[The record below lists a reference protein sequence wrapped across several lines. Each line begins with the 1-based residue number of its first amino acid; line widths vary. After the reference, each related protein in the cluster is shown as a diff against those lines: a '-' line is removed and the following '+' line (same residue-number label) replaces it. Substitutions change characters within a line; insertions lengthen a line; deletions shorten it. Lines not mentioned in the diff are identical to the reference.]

1 MKDKFY
7 LVLFVF
13 FSNFLISDEIKIG
26 IGSCLDQ
33 DFPQP
38 IWQPIEEENLDYF
51 IFLGD
56 NVYGDSIFEN
66 LYKMKRAY
74 SKQEK
79 LLPDFLDQ
87 TDIFAI
93 WDDHDYGKNDGGS
106 DYKYKKLAENLFLDF
121 WNVPINDV
129 RRSREGIYF
138 SENKVFF
145 NRKYKLI
152 FLDTRYFR
160 SPLKRTDERGAPG
173 KERYLPDNSTNKTL
187 IGNEQWEWLSNKLDE
202 NADIRIIVS
211 SIQIIAEGHG
221 FEKWGNLPKEKERLY
236 NLIDS
241 KNIKDIIFLSGDRHA
256 GAIYKDKTTKGTKLY
271 EITSSSLNLP
281 GAAWVTKYKGKDRP
295 PEPGPNR
302 VNSMYLW
309 ENYGFIE
316 FTENNIHLSL
326 KDINGKQVNFI
337 EIN

>member
-145 NRKYKLI
+145 NKKYKLI

-160 SPLKRTDERGAPG
+160 SQLKGKKGSYQKNNDESATILG
-173 KERYLPDNSTNKTL
+173 KEQWTWLEKELDSNFDYLF
-187 IGNEQWEWLSNKLDE
+187 IF
-202 NADIRIIVS
+202 S
-211 SIQIIAEGHG
+211 SIQIIPEDHG
-221 FEKWGNLPKEKERLY
+221 FEKWSNFPNDRTKLLKILEKY
-236 NLIDS
+236 
-241 KNIKDIIFLSGDRHA
+241 KDRTILFSGDRHRS
-256 GAIYKDKTTKGTKLY
+256 GIYKRNGIV
-271 EITSSSLNLP
+271 EITSSSMNKP
-281 GAAWVTKYKGKDRP
+281 GSSFFETDKYLIGETYP
-295 PEPGPNR
+295 Q
-302 VNSMYLW
+302 
-309 ENYGFIE
+309 ENY
-316 FTENNIHLSL
+316 SVL
-326 KDINGKQVNFI
+326 KILNDDINIDIKDKHG
-337 EIN
+337 EILNSISFKN

>member
-1 MKDKFY
+1 MKGKFY

-160 SPLKRTDERGAPG
+160 SQLKGKKGSYQKNNDESSTILG
-173 KERYLPDNSTNKTL
+173 KEQWTWLEKELNSNFDYLF
-187 IGNEQWEWLSNKLDE
+187 IF
-202 NADIRIIVS
+202 S
-211 SIQIIAEGHG
+211 SIQIIPEDHG
-221 FEKWGNLPKEKERLY
+221 FEKWSNFPNDRTKLLKILEKY
-236 NLIDS
+236 
-241 KNIKDIIFLSGDRHA
+241 KDRTILFSGDRHRS
-256 GAIYKDKTTKGTKLY
+256 GIYKRNGII
-271 EITSSSLNLP
+271 EITSSSMNKP
-281 GAAWVTKYKGKDRP
+281 GSSFFETDKYLIGETYP
-295 PEPGPNR
+295 Q
-302 VNSMYLW
+302 
-309 ENYGFIE
+309 ENYSVLKIL
-316 FTENNIHLSL
+316 NNDINIDIKDKNGEILNSISL
-326 KDINGKQVNFI
+326 KN
-337 EIN
+337 

>member
-145 NRKYKLI
+145 NKKYKLI

-160 SPLKRTDERGAPG
+160 SQLKGKKGSYQKNNDESSTILG
-173 KERYLPDNSTNKTL
+173 KEQWTWLEKELNSNFDYLF
-187 IGNEQWEWLSNKLDE
+187 IF
-202 NADIRIIVS
+202 S
-211 SIQIIAEGHG
+211 SIQIIPEDHG
-221 FEKWGNLPKEKERLY
+221 FEKWSNFPNDRTKLLKILEKY
-236 NLIDS
+236 
-241 KNIKDIIFLSGDRHA
+241 KDRTILFSGDRHRS
-256 GAIYKDKTTKGTKLY
+256 GIYKRNGIV
-271 EITSSSLNLP
+271 EITSSSMNKP
-281 GAAWVTKYKGKDRP
+281 GSSFFETDKYLIGETYP
-295 PEPGPNR
+295 Q
-302 VNSMYLW
+302 
-309 ENYGFIE
+309 ENY
-316 FTENNIHLSL
+316 SVL
-326 KDINGKQVNFI
+326 KILNDDISIDIKDKYG
-337 EIN
+337 EILNSISFKN

>member
-106 DYKYKKLAENLFLDF
+106 DYKFKKLAENLFLDF

-160 SPLKRTDERGAPG
+160 SQLKGKKGSYQKNNDESSTILG
-173 KERYLPDNSTNKTL
+173 KEQWTWLEKELNSNFDYLF
-187 IGNEQWEWLSNKLDE
+187 IF
-202 NADIRIIVS
+202 S
-211 SIQIIAEGHG
+211 SIQIIPEDHG
-221 FEKWGNLPKEKERLY
+221 FEKWSNFPNDRTKLLKILEKY
-236 NLIDS
+236 
-241 KNIKDIIFLSGDRHA
+241 KDRTILFSGDRHRS
-256 GAIYKDKTTKGTKLY
+256 GIYKRNGIV
-271 EITSSSLNLP
+271 EITSSSMNKP
-281 GAAWVTKYKGKDRP
+281 GSSFFETDKYLIGETYP
-295 PEPGPNR
+295 Q
-302 VNSMYLW
+302 
-309 ENYGFIE
+309 ENYSVLKIL
-316 FTENNIHLSL
+316 NDDINIDIKDKHGEILNSISL
-326 KDINGKQVNFI
+326 KN
-337 EIN
+337 

>member
-145 NRKYKLI
+145 NKKYKLI

-160 SPLKRTDERGAPG
+160 SQLKGKKGSYQKNNDESSTILG
-173 KERYLPDNSTNKTL
+173 KEQWTWLEKELNSNFDYLF
-187 IGNEQWEWLSNKLDE
+187 IF
-202 NADIRIIVS
+202 S
-211 SIQIIAEGHG
+211 SIQIIPEDHG
-221 FEKWGNLPKEKERLY
+221 FEKWSNFPNDRTKLLKILEKY
-236 NLIDS
+236 
-241 KNIKDIIFLSGDRHA
+241 KDRTILFSGDRHRS
-256 GAIYKDKTTKGTKLY
+256 GIYKRNGII
-271 EITSSSLNLP
+271 EITSSSMNKP
-281 GAAWVTKYKGKDRP
+281 GSSFFETDKYLIGETYP
-295 PEPGPNR
+295 Q
-302 VNSMYLW
+302 
-309 ENYGFIE
+309 ENYSVLKIL
-316 FTENNIHLSL
+316 NNYINIDIKDKHGEILNSISL
-326 KDINGKQVNFI
+326 KN
-337 EIN
+337 

>member
-121 WNVPINDV
+121 WNIPINDI

-145 NRKYKLI
+145 NKKYKLI

-160 SPLKRTDERGAPG
+160 SQLKGKKGSYQKNNDESSTILG
-173 KERYLPDNSTNKTL
+173 KEQWTWLEKELNSNFDYLF
-187 IGNEQWEWLSNKLDE
+187 IF
-202 NADIRIIVS
+202 S
-211 SIQIIAEGHG
+211 SIQIIPEDHG
-221 FEKWGNLPKEKERLY
+221 FEKWSNFPNDRTKLLKILEKY
-236 NLIDS
+236 
-241 KNIKDIIFLSGDRHA
+241 KDRTILFSGDRHRS
-256 GAIYKDKTTKGTKLY
+256 GIYKRNGII
-271 EITSSSLNLP
+271 EITSSSMNKP
-281 GAAWVTKYKGKDRP
+281 GSSFFETDKYLIGETYP
-295 PEPGPNR
+295 Q
-302 VNSMYLW
+302 
-309 ENYGFIE
+309 ENY
-316 FTENNIHLSL
+316 SVL
-326 KDINGKQVNFI
+326 KILNDDISIDIKDKYGVILNSISFKN
-337 EIN
+337 

>member
-74 SKQEK
+74 SKQKK

-145 NRKYKLI
+145 NKKYKLI

-160 SPLKRTDERGAPG
+160 SQLKGKKGSYQKNNDESATILG
-173 KERYLPDNSTNKTL
+173 KEQWTWLEKELDSNFDYLF
-187 IGNEQWEWLSNKLDE
+187 IF
-202 NADIRIIVS
+202 S
-211 SIQIIAEGHG
+211 SIQIIPEDHG
-221 FEKWGNLPKEKERLY
+221 FEKWSNFPNDRTKLLKILEKY
-236 NLIDS
+236 
-241 KNIKDIIFLSGDRHA
+241 KDRTILFSGDRHRS
-256 GAIYKDKTTKGTKLY
+256 GIYKRNGII
-271 EITSSSLNLP
+271 EITSSSMNKP
-281 GAAWVTKYKGKDRP
+281 GSSFFETDKYLIGETYP
-295 PEPGPNR
+295 Q
-302 VNSMYLW
+302 
-309 ENYGFIE
+309 ENYSVLKIL
-316 FTENNIHLSL
+316 NDDINIDIKDKHGEILNSISL
-326 KDINGKQVNFI
+326 KN
-337 EIN
+337 

>member
-74 SKQEK
+74 SKQKK

-145 NRKYKLI
+145 NKKYKLI

-160 SPLKRTDERGAPG
+160 SQLKGKKGSYQKNNDESSTILG
-173 KERYLPDNSTNKTL
+173 KEQWTWLEKELNSNFDYLF
-187 IGNEQWEWLSNKLDE
+187 IF
-202 NADIRIIVS
+202 S
-211 SIQIIAEGHG
+211 SIQIIPEDHG
-221 FEKWGNLPKEKERLY
+221 FEKWSNFPNDRTKLLKILEKY
-236 NLIDS
+236 
-241 KNIKDIIFLSGDRHA
+241 KDRTILFSGDRHRS
-256 GAIYKDKTTKGTKLY
+256 GIYKRNGII
-271 EITSSSLNLP
+271 EITSSSMNKP
-281 GAAWVTKYKGKDRP
+281 GSSFFETDKYLIGETYP
-295 PEPGPNR
+295 Q
-302 VNSMYLW
+302 
-309 ENYGFIE
+309 ENYSVLKIL
-316 FTENNIHLSL
+316 NDDINIDIKDKHGEILNSISL
-326 KDINGKQVNFI
+326 KN
-337 EIN
+337 

>member
-7 LVLFVF
+7 LVLFVL

-145 NRKYKLI
+145 NKKYKLI

-160 SPLKRTDERGAPG
+160 SELKGKKGSYQKNNDESATILG
-173 KERYLPDNSTNKTL
+173 KEQWTWLEKELDSNFDYLF
-187 IGNEQWEWLSNKLDE
+187 IF
-202 NADIRIIVS
+202 S
-211 SIQIIAEGHG
+211 SIQIIPEDHG
-221 FEKWGNLPKEKERLY
+221 FEKWSNFPNDRTKLLKILEKY
-236 NLIDS
+236 
-241 KNIKDIIFLSGDRHA
+241 KDRTILFSGDRHRS
-256 GAIYKDKTTKGTKLY
+256 GIYKRNGII
-271 EITSSSLNLP
+271 EITSSSMNKP
-281 GAAWVTKYKGKDRP
+281 GSSFFETDKYLIGETYP
-295 PEPGPNR
+295 Q
-302 VNSMYLW
+302 
-309 ENYGFIE
+309 ENYSVLKIL
-316 FTENNIHLSL
+316 NDNISIDI
-326 KDINGKQVNFI
+326 KDKYG
-337 EIN
+337 EILNSISFKN

>member
-145 NRKYKLI
+145 NKKYKLI

-160 SPLKRTDERGAPG
+160 SQLKGKKGSYQKNNDESSTILG
-173 KERYLPDNSTNKTL
+173 KEQWTWLEKELNSNFDYLF
-187 IGNEQWEWLSNKLDE
+187 IF
-202 NADIRIIVS
+202 S
-211 SIQIIAEGHG
+211 SIQIIPEDHG
-221 FEKWGNLPKEKERLY
+221 FEKWSNFPHDRTKLLKILDKY
-236 NLIDS
+236 
-241 KNIKDIIFLSGDRHA
+241 KDRTILFSGDRHRS
-256 GAIYKDKTTKGTKLY
+256 GIYKRNGII
-271 EITSSSLNLP
+271 EITSSSMNKP
-281 GAAWVTKYKGKDRP
+281 GSSFFETDKYLIGETYP
-295 PEPGPNR
+295 Q
-302 VNSMYLW
+302 
-309 ENYGFIE
+309 ENYSVLKIL
-316 FTENNIHLSL
+316 NDDINIDIKDKHGEILNSISL
-326 KDINGKQVNFI
+326 KN
-337 EIN
+337 

>member
-160 SPLKRTDERGAPG
+160 SQLKGKKGSYQKNNDESSTILG
-173 KERYLPDNSTNKTL
+173 KEQWTWLEKELNSNFDYLF
-187 IGNEQWEWLSNKLDE
+187 IF
-202 NADIRIIVS
+202 S
-211 SIQIIAEGHG
+211 SIQIIPEDHG
-221 FEKWGNLPKEKERLY
+221 FEKWSNFPNDRTKLLKILEKY
-236 NLIDS
+236 
-241 KNIKDIIFLSGDRHA
+241 KDRTILFSGDRHRS
-256 GAIYKDKTTKGTKLY
+256 GIYKRNGII
-271 EITSSSLNLP
+271 EITSSSMNKP
-281 GAAWVTKYKGKDRP
+281 GSSFFETDKYLIGETYP
-295 PEPGPNR
+295 Q
-302 VNSMYLW
+302 
-309 ENYGFIE
+309 ENYSVLKILNDDISIDIKDKYGEIL
-316 FTENNIHLSL
+316 NSISL
-326 KDINGKQVNFI
+326 KN
-337 EIN
+337 

>member
-74 SKQEK
+74 SKQKK

-121 WNVPINDV
+121 WNVPIDDV

-160 SPLKRTDERGAPG
+160 SQLKGKKGSYQKNNDESSTILG
-173 KERYLPDNSTNKTL
+173 KEQWTWLEKELNSNFDYLF
-187 IGNEQWEWLSNKLDE
+187 IF
-202 NADIRIIVS
+202 S
-211 SIQIIAEGHG
+211 SIQIIPEDHG
-221 FEKWGNLPKEKERLY
+221 FEKWSNFPNDRTKLLKILEKY
-236 NLIDS
+236 
-241 KNIKDIIFLSGDRHA
+241 KDRTILFSGDRHRS
-256 GAIYKDKTTKGTKLY
+256 GIYKRNGII
-271 EITSSSLNLP
+271 EITSSSMNKP
-281 GAAWVTKYKGKDRP
+281 GSSFFETDKYLIGETYP
-295 PEPGPNR
+295 Q
-302 VNSMYLW
+302 
-309 ENYGFIE
+309 ENYSVLKIL
-316 FTENNIHLSL
+316 NDDINIDIKDKHGEILNSISL
-326 KDINGKQVNFI
+326 KN
-337 EIN
+337 

>member
-145 NRKYKLI
+145 NKKYKLI

-160 SPLKRTDERGAPG
+160 SQLKGKKGSYQKNNDESSTILG
-173 KERYLPDNSTNKTL
+173 KEQWTWLEKELNSNFDYLF
-187 IGNEQWEWLSNKLDE
+187 IF
-202 NADIRIIVS
+202 S
-211 SIQIIAEGHG
+211 SIQIIPEDHG
-221 FEKWGNLPKEKERLY
+221 FEKWSNFPNDRTKLLKILEKY
-236 NLIDS
+236 
-241 KNIKDIIFLSGDRHA
+241 KDRTILFSGDRHRS
-256 GAIYKDKTTKGTKLY
+256 GIYKRNGIV
-271 EITSSSLNLP
+271 EITSSSMNKP
-281 GAAWVTKYKGKDRP
+281 GSSFFETDKYLIGETYP
-295 PEPGPNR
+295 Q
-302 VNSMYLW
+302 
-309 ENYGFIE
+309 ENYSVLKIL
-316 FTENNIHLSL
+316 NDDINIDIKDKHGEILNSISL
-326 KDINGKQVNFI
+326 KN
-337 EIN
+337 

>member
-74 SKQEK
+74 SKQKK

-145 NRKYKLI
+145 NKKYKLI

-160 SPLKRTDERGAPG
+160 SQLKGKKGSYQKNNDESATILG
-173 KERYLPDNSTNKTL
+173 KEQWTWLEKELDSNFDYLF
-187 IGNEQWEWLSNKLDE
+187 IF
-202 NADIRIIVS
+202 S
-211 SIQIIAEGHG
+211 SIQIIPEDHG
-221 FEKWGNLPKEKERLY
+221 FEKWSNFPNDRTKLLKILEKY
-236 NLIDS
+236 
-241 KNIKDIIFLSGDRHA
+241 KDRTILFSGDRHRS
-256 GAIYKDKTTKGTKLY
+256 GIYKRNGII
-271 EITSSSLNLP
+271 EITSSSMNKP
-281 GAAWVTKYKGKDRP
+281 GSSFFETDKYLIGETYP
-295 PEPGPNR
+295 Q
-302 VNSMYLW
+302 
-309 ENYGFIE
+309 ENY
-316 FTENNIHLSL
+316 SVL
-326 KDINGKQVNFI
+326 KILNDDINIDIKDKHG
-337 EIN
+337 EILNSISFKN

>member
-74 SKQEK
+74 SKQKK

-160 SPLKRTDERGAPG
+160 SQLKGKKGSYQKNNDESSTILG
-173 KERYLPDNSTNKTL
+173 KEQWTWLEKELNSNFDYLF
-187 IGNEQWEWLSNKLDE
+187 IF
-202 NADIRIIVS
+202 S
-211 SIQIIAEGHG
+211 SIQIIPEDHG
-221 FEKWGNLPKEKERLY
+221 FEKWSNFPNDRTKLLKILEKY
-236 NLIDS
+236 
-241 KNIKDIIFLSGDRHA
+241 KDRTILFSGDRHRS
-256 GAIYKDKTTKGTKLY
+256 GIYKRNGII
-271 EITSSSLNLP
+271 EITSSSMNKP
-281 GAAWVTKYKGKDRP
+281 GSSFFETDKYLIGETYP
-295 PEPGPNR
+295 Q
-302 VNSMYLW
+302 
-309 ENYGFIE
+309 ENYSVLKIL
-316 FTENNIHLSL
+316 NDDINIDIKDKHGEILNSISL
-326 KDINGKQVNFI
+326 KN
-337 EIN
+337 

>member
-1 MKDKFY
+1 MKGKFY

-145 NRKYKLI
+145 NKKYKLI

-160 SPLKRTDERGAPG
+160 SQLKGKKGSYQKNNDESATILG
-173 KERYLPDNSTNKTL
+173 KEQWTWLEKELDSNFDYLF
-187 IGNEQWEWLSNKLDE
+187 IF
-202 NADIRIIVS
+202 S
-211 SIQIIAEGHG
+211 SIQIIPEDHG
-221 FEKWGNLPKEKERLY
+221 FEKWSNFPNDRTKLLKILEKY
-236 NLIDS
+236 
-241 KNIKDIIFLSGDRHA
+241 KDRTILFSGDRHRS
-256 GAIYKDKTTKGTKLY
+256 GIYKRNGII
-271 EITSSSLNLP
+271 EITSSSMNKP
-281 GAAWVTKYKGKDRP
+281 GSSFFETDKYLIGETYP
-295 PEPGPNR
+295 Q
-302 VNSMYLW
+302 
-309 ENYGFIE
+309 ENYSVLKIL
-316 FTENNIHLSL
+316 NNDINIDIKDKNGEILNSISL
-326 KDINGKQVNFI
+326 KN
-337 EIN
+337 

>member
-145 NRKYKLI
+145 NKKYKLI

-160 SPLKRTDERGAPG
+160 SQLKGKKGSYQKNNDESSTILG
-173 KERYLPDNSTNKTL
+173 KEQWTWLEKELNSNFDYLF
-187 IGNEQWEWLSNKLDE
+187 IF
-202 NADIRIIVS
+202 S
-211 SIQIIAEGHG
+211 SIQIIPEDHG
-221 FEKWGNLPKEKERLY
+221 FEKWSNFPNDRTKLLKILEKY
-236 NLIDS
+236 
-241 KNIKDIIFLSGDRHA
+241 KDRTILFSGDRHRS
-256 GAIYKDKTTKGTKLY
+256 GIYKRNGII
-271 EITSSSLNLP
+271 EITSSSMNKP
-281 GAAWVTKYKGKDRP
+281 GSSFFETDKYLIGETYP
-295 PEPGPNR
+295 Q
-302 VNSMYLW
+302 
-309 ENYGFIE
+309 ENYSVLKIL
-316 FTENNIHLSL
+316 NDDINIDIKDKNGEILNSISL
-326 KDINGKQVNFI
+326 KN
-337 EIN
+337 

>member
-160 SPLKRTDERGAPG
+160 SQLKGKKGSYQKNNDESATILG
-173 KERYLPDNSTNKTL
+173 KEQWTWLEKELDSNFDYLF
-187 IGNEQWEWLSNKLDE
+187 IF
-202 NADIRIIVS
+202 S
-211 SIQIIAEGHG
+211 SIQIIPEDHG
-221 FEKWGNLPKEKERLY
+221 FEKWSNFPNDRTKLLKILEKY
-236 NLIDS
+236 
-241 KNIKDIIFLSGDRHA
+241 KDRTILFSGDRHRS
-256 GAIYKDKTTKGTKLY
+256 GIYKRNGII
-271 EITSSSLNLP
+271 EITSSSMNKP
-281 GAAWVTKYKGKDRP
+281 GSSFFETDKYLIGETYP
-295 PEPGPNR
+295 Q
-302 VNSMYLW
+302 
-309 ENYGFIE
+309 ENYSVLKIL
-316 FTENNIHLSL
+316 NDDINIDIKDKHGEILNSISL
-326 KDINGKQVNFI
+326 KN
-337 EIN
+337 

>member
-160 SPLKRTDERGAPG
+160 SQLKGKKGSYQKNNDESSTILG
-173 KERYLPDNSTNKTL
+173 KEQWTWLEKELNSNFDYLF
-187 IGNEQWEWLSNKLDE
+187 IF
-202 NADIRIIVS
+202 S
-211 SIQIIAEGHG
+211 SIQIIPEDHG
-221 FEKWGNLPKEKERLY
+221 FEKWSNFPNDRTKLLKILEKY
-236 NLIDS
+236 
-241 KNIKDIIFLSGDRHA
+241 KDRTILFSGDRHRS
-256 GAIYKDKTTKGTKLY
+256 GIYKRNGII
-271 EITSSSLNLP
+271 EITSSSMNKP
-281 GAAWVTKYKGKDRP
+281 GSSFFETDKYLIGETYP
-295 PEPGPNR
+295 Q
-302 VNSMYLW
+302 
-309 ENYGFIE
+309 ENY
-316 FTENNIHLSL
+316 SVL
-326 KDINGKQVNFI
+326 KILNDDINIDIKDKHG
-337 EIN
+337 EILNSINLKN

>member
-74 SKQEK
+74 SKQKK

-145 NRKYKLI
+145 SKKYKLI

-160 SPLKRTDERGAPG
+160 SQLKGKKGSYQKNNDESATILG
-173 KERYLPDNSTNKTL
+173 KEQWTWLEKESDSNFDYLF
-187 IGNEQWEWLSNKLDE
+187 IF
-202 NADIRIIVS
+202 S
-211 SIQIIAEGHG
+211 SIQIIPEDHG
-221 FEKWGNLPKEKERLY
+221 FEKWSNFPNDRTKLLKILEKY
-236 NLIDS
+236 
-241 KNIKDIIFLSGDRHA
+241 KDRTILFSGDRHRS
-256 GAIYKDKTTKGTKLY
+256 GIYKRNGIV
-271 EITSSSLNLP
+271 EITSSSMNKP
-281 GAAWVTKYKGKDRP
+281 GSSFFETDKYLIGETYP
-295 PEPGPNR
+295 Q
-302 VNSMYLW
+302 
-309 ENYGFIE
+309 ENY
-316 FTENNIHLSL
+316 SVL
-326 KDINGKQVNFI
+326 KILNDDINIDIKDKHG
-337 EIN
+337 EILNSISFKN

>member
-145 NRKYKLI
+145 NKKYKLI

-160 SPLKRTDERGAPG
+160 SQLKGKKGSYQKNNDESSTILG
-173 KERYLPDNSTNKTL
+173 KEQWTWLEKELNSNFDYLF
-187 IGNEQWEWLSNKLDE
+187 IF
-202 NADIRIIVS
+202 S
-211 SIQIIAEGHG
+211 SIQIIPEDHG
-221 FEKWGNLPKEKERLY
+221 FEKWSNFPNDRTKLLKILEKY
-236 NLIDS
+236 
-241 KNIKDIIFLSGDRHA
+241 KDRTILFSGDRHRS
-256 GAIYKDKTTKGTKLY
+256 GIYKRNGII
-271 EITSSSLNLP
+271 EITSSSMNKP
-281 GAAWVTKYKGKDRP
+281 GSSFFETDKYLIGETYP
-295 PEPGPNR
+295 Q
-302 VNSMYLW
+302 
-309 ENYGFIE
+309 EN
-316 FTENNIHLSL
+316 LSL
-326 KDINGKQVNFI
+326 IHI
-337 EIN
+337 

>member
-7 LVLFVF
+7 SFLFVF

-145 NRKYKLI
+145 NKKYKLI

-160 SPLKRTDERGAPG
+160 SQLKGKKGSYQKNNDESSTILG
-173 KERYLPDNSTNKTL
+173 KEQWTWLEKELNSNFDYLF
-187 IGNEQWEWLSNKLDE
+187 IF
-202 NADIRIIVS
+202 S
-211 SIQIIAEGHG
+211 SIQIIPEDHG
-221 FEKWGNLPKEKERLY
+221 FEKWSNFPNDRTKLLKILEKY
-236 NLIDS
+236 
-241 KNIKDIIFLSGDRHA
+241 KDRTILFSGDRHRS
-256 GAIYKDKTTKGTKLY
+256 GIYKRNGII
-271 EITSSSLNLP
+271 EITSSSMNKP
-281 GAAWVTKYKGKDRP
+281 GSSFFETDKYLIGETYP
-295 PEPGPNR
+295 Q
-302 VNSMYLW
+302 
-309 ENYGFIE
+309 ENYSVLKIL
-316 FTENNIHLSL
+316 NDDINIDIKDKHGEILNSISL
-326 KDINGKQVNFI
+326 KN
-337 EIN
+337 

>member
-74 SKQEK
+74 SKQKK

-145 NRKYKLI
+145 NKKYKLI

-160 SPLKRTDERGAPG
+160 SQLKGKKGSYQKNNDESSTILG
-173 KERYLPDNSTNKTL
+173 KEQWTWLEKELNSNFDYLF
-187 IGNEQWEWLSNKLDE
+187 IF
-202 NADIRIIVS
+202 S
-211 SIQIIAEGHG
+211 SIQIIPEDHG
-221 FEKWGNLPKEKERLY
+221 FEKWSNFPNDRTKLLKILEKY
-236 NLIDS
+236 
-241 KNIKDIIFLSGDRHA
+241 KDRTILFSGDRHRS
-256 GAIYKDKTTKGTKLY
+256 GIYKRNGIV
-271 EITSSSLNLP
+271 EITSSSMNKP
-281 GAAWVTKYKGKDRP
+281 GSSFFETDKYLIGETYP
-295 PEPGPNR
+295 Q
-302 VNSMYLW
+302 
-309 ENYGFIE
+309 ENY
-316 FTENNIHLSL
+316 SVL
-326 KDINGKQVNFI
+326 KILNDDISIDIKDKYG
-337 EIN
+337 EILNSISFKN

>member
-160 SPLKRTDERGAPG
+160 SQLKGKKGSYQKNNDESSTILG
-173 KERYLPDNSTNKTL
+173 KEQWTWLEKELNSNFDYLF
-187 IGNEQWEWLSNKLDE
+187 IF
-202 NADIRIIVS
+202 S
-211 SIQIIAEGHG
+211 SIQIIPEDHG
-221 FEKWGNLPKEKERLY
+221 FEKWSNFPNDRTKLLKILEKY
-236 NLIDS
+236 
-241 KNIKDIIFLSGDRHA
+241 KDRTILFSGDRHRS
-256 GAIYKDKTTKGTKLY
+256 GIYKRNGII
-271 EITSSSLNLP
+271 EITSSSMNKP
-281 GAAWVTKYKGKDRP
+281 GSSFFETDKYLIGETYP
-295 PEPGPNR
+295 Q
-302 VNSMYLW
+302 
-309 ENYGFIE
+309 ENYSVLKIL
-316 FTENNIHLSL
+316 NNDINIDIKDKNGEILNSISL
-326 KDINGKQVNFI
+326 KN
-337 EIN
+337 

>member
-1 MKDKFY
+1 MKDKFCI
-7 LVLFVF
+7 VLFVF

-160 SPLKRTDERGAPG
+160 SQLKGKKGSYQKNNDESSTILG
-173 KERYLPDNSTNKTL
+173 KEQWTWLEKELNSNFDYLF
-187 IGNEQWEWLSNKLDE
+187 IF
-202 NADIRIIVS
+202 S
-211 SIQIIAEGHG
+211 SIQIIPEDHG
-221 FEKWGNLPKEKERLY
+221 FEKWSNFPNDRTKLLKILEKY
-236 NLIDS
+236 
-241 KNIKDIIFLSGDRHA
+241 KDRTILFSGDRHRS
-256 GAIYKDKTTKGTKLY
+256 GIYKRNGII
-271 EITSSSLNLP
+271 EITSSSMNKP
-281 GAAWVTKYKGKDRP
+281 GSAFFETDKYLIGETYP
-295 PEPGPNR
+295 Q
-302 VNSMYLW
+302 
-309 ENYGFIE
+309 ENYSVLKIL
-316 FTENNIHLSL
+316 NN
-326 KDINGKQVNFI
+326 DINIDIKDKNG
-337 EIN
+337 EILNSINLKN

>member
-145 NRKYKLI
+145 NKKYKLI

-160 SPLKRTDERGAPG
+160 SQLKGKKGSYQKNNDESSTILG
-173 KERYLPDNSTNKTL
+173 KEQWTWLEKELNNSFDYLF
-187 IGNEQWEWLSNKLDE
+187 IF
-202 NADIRIIVS
+202 S
-211 SIQIIAEGHG
+211 SIQIIPEDHG
-221 FEKWGNLPKEKERLY
+221 FEKWSNFPNDRTKLLKILEKY
-236 NLIDS
+236 
-241 KNIKDIIFLSGDRHA
+241 KDRTILFSGDRHRS
-256 GAIYKDKTTKGTKLY
+256 GIYKRNGII
-271 EITSSSLNLP
+271 EITSSSMNKP
-281 GAAWVTKYKGKDRP
+281 GSSFFETDKYLIGETYP
-295 PEPGPNR
+295 Q
-302 VNSMYLW
+302 
-309 ENYGFIE
+309 ENY
-316 FTENNIHLSL
+316 SVL
-326 KDINGKQVNFI
+326 KILNDDINIDIKDKHG
-337 EIN
+337 EILNSISFKN

>member
-160 SPLKRTDERGAPG
+160 SQLKGKKGSYQKNNDESSTILG
-173 KERYLPDNSTNKTL
+173 KEQWTWLEKELNSNFDYLF
-187 IGNEQWEWLSNKLDE
+187 IF
-202 NADIRIIVS
+202 S
-211 SIQIIAEGHG
+211 SIQIIPEDHG
-221 FEKWGNLPKEKERLY
+221 FEKWSNFPNDRTKLLKILEKY
-236 NLIDS
+236 
-241 KNIKDIIFLSGDRHA
+241 KDRTILFSGDRQRS
-256 GAIYKDKTTKGTKLY
+256 GIYKRNGII
-271 EITSSSLNLP
+271 EITSSSMNKP
-281 GAAWVTKYKGKDRP
+281 GSSFFETDKYLIGETYP
-295 PEPGPNR
+295 Q
-302 VNSMYLW
+302 
-309 ENYGFIE
+309 ENYSVLKIL
-316 FTENNIHLSL
+316 NNDINIDIKDKNGEILNSISL
-326 KDINGKQVNFI
+326 KN
-337 EIN
+337 

>member
-145 NRKYKLI
+145 NKKYKLI

-160 SPLKRTDERGAPG
+160 SQLKGKKGSYQKNNDESSTILG
-173 KERYLPDNSTNKTL
+173 KEQWTWLEKELNSNFDYLF
-187 IGNEQWEWLSNKLDE
+187 IF
-202 NADIRIIVS
+202 S
-211 SIQIIAEGHG
+211 SIQIIPEDHG
-221 FEKWGNLPKEKERLY
+221 FEKWSNFPHDRTKLLKILDKY
-236 NLIDS
+236 
-241 KNIKDIIFLSGDRHA
+241 KDRTILFSGDRHRS
-256 GAIYKDKTTKGTKLY
+256 GIYKRNGII
-271 EITSSSLNLP
+271 EITSSSMNKP
-281 GAAWVTKYKGKDRP
+281 GSSFFETDKYLIGETYP
-295 PEPGPNR
+295 Q
-302 VNSMYLW
+302 
-309 ENYGFIE
+309 ENY
-316 FTENNIHLSL
+316 SVL
-326 KDINGKQVNFI
+326 KILNDDINIDIKDKHG
-337 EIN
+337 EILNSISL

>member
-145 NRKYKLI
+145 NKKYKLI

-160 SPLKRTDERGAPG
+160 SQLKGKKGSYQKNNDESSTILG
-173 KERYLPDNSTNKTL
+173 KEQWTWLEKELNSNFDYLF
-187 IGNEQWEWLSNKLDE
+187 IF
-202 NADIRIIVS
+202 S
-211 SIQIIAEGHG
+211 SIQIIPEDHG
-221 FEKWGNLPKEKERLY
+221 FEKWSNFPNDRTKLLKILEKY
-236 NLIDS
+236 
-241 KNIKDIIFLSGDRHA
+241 KDRTILFSGDRHRS
-256 GAIYKDKTTKGTKLY
+256 GIYKRNGII
-271 EITSSSLNLP
+271 EITSSSMNKP
-281 GAAWVTKYKGKDRP
+281 GSSFFETDKYLIGETYP
-295 PEPGPNR
+295 Q
-302 VNSMYLW
+302 
-309 ENYGFIE
+309 ENYSVLKILNDDIYIDIKDKHGEIL
-316 FTENNIHLSL
+316 NSISL
-326 KDINGKQVNFI
+326 KN
-337 EIN
+337 

>member
-145 NRKYKLI
+145 NKKYKLI

-160 SPLKRTDERGAPG
+160 SQLKGKKGSYQKNNDESSTILG
-173 KERYLPDNSTNKTL
+173 KEQWTWLEKELNNNFDYLF
-187 IGNEQWEWLSNKLDE
+187 IF
-202 NADIRIIVS
+202 S
-211 SIQIIAEGHG
+211 SIQIIPEDHG
-221 FEKWGNLPKEKERLY
+221 FEKWSNFPNDRTKLLKILEKY
-236 NLIDS
+236 
-241 KNIKDIIFLSGDRHA
+241 KDRTILFSGDRHRS
-256 GAIYKDKTTKGTKLY
+256 GIYKRNGIV
-271 EITSSSLNLP
+271 EITSSSMNKP
-281 GAAWVTKYKGKDRP
+281 GSSFFETDKYLIGETYP
-295 PEPGPNR
+295 Q
-302 VNSMYLW
+302 
-309 ENYGFIE
+309 ENY
-316 FTENNIHLSL
+316 SVL
-326 KDINGKQVNFI
+326 KILNDDINIDIKDKHG
-337 EIN
+337 EILNSISFKN

>member
-74 SKQEK
+74 SKQKK

-145 NRKYKLI
+145 NKKYKLI

-160 SPLKRTDERGAPG
+160 SELKGKKGSYQKNNDESSTILG
-173 KERYLPDNSTNKTL
+173 KEQWTWLEKELNSNFDYLF
-187 IGNEQWEWLSNKLDE
+187 IF
-202 NADIRIIVS
+202 S
-211 SIQIIAEGHG
+211 SIQIIPEDHG
-221 FEKWGNLPKEKERLY
+221 FEKWSNFPNDRTKLLKILEKY
-236 NLIDS
+236 
-241 KNIKDIIFLSGDRHA
+241 KDRTILFSGDRHRS
-256 GAIYKDKTTKGTKLY
+256 GIYKRNGII
-271 EITSSSLNLP
+271 EITSSSMNKP
-281 GAAWVTKYKGKDRP
+281 GSSFFETDKYLIGETYP
-295 PEPGPNR
+295 Q
-302 VNSMYLW
+302 
-309 ENYGFIE
+309 ENYSVLKIL
-316 FTENNIHLSL
+316 NNDINIDIKDKNGEILNSISL
-326 KDINGKQVNFI
+326 KN
-337 EIN
+337 

>member
-1 MKDKFY
+1 MKGKFY

-160 SPLKRTDERGAPG
+160 SQLKGKKGSYQKNNDESSTILG
-173 KERYLPDNSTNKTL
+173 KEQWTWLEKELNSNFDYLF
-187 IGNEQWEWLSNKLDE
+187 IF
-202 NADIRIIVS
+202 S
-211 SIQIIAEGHG
+211 SIQIIPEDHG
-221 FEKWGNLPKEKERLY
+221 FEKWSNFPNDRTKLLKILEKY
-236 NLIDS
+236 
-241 KNIKDIIFLSGDRHA
+241 KDRTILFSGDRHRS
-256 GAIYKDKTTKGTKLY
+256 GIYKRNGII
-271 EITSSSLNLP
+271 EITSSSMNKP
-281 GAAWVTKYKGKDRP
+281 GSSFFETDKYLIGETYP
-295 PEPGPNR
+295 Q
-302 VNSMYLW
+302 
-309 ENYGFIE
+309 ENYSVLKIL
-316 FTENNIHLSL
+316 NDDINIDIKDKHGEILNSISL
-326 KDINGKQVNFI
+326 KN
-337 EIN
+337 

>member
-160 SPLKRTDERGAPG
+160 SQLKGKKGSYQKNNDESSTILG
-173 KERYLPDNSTNKTL
+173 KEQWTWLEKELNSNFDYLF
-187 IGNEQWEWLSNKLDE
+187 IF
-202 NADIRIIVS
+202 S
-211 SIQIIAEGHG
+211 SIQIIPEDHG
-221 FEKWGNLPKEKERLY
+221 FEKWSNFPNDRTKLLKILEKY
-236 NLIDS
+236 
-241 KNIKDIIFLSGDRHA
+241 KDRTILFSGDRHRS
-256 GAIYKDKTTKGTKLY
+256 GIYKRNGII
-271 EITSSSLNLP
+271 EITSSSMNKP
-281 GAAWVTKYKGKDRP
+281 GSSFFETDKYLIGETYP
-295 PEPGPNR
+295 Q
-302 VNSMYLW
+302 
-309 ENYGFIE
+309 ENYSVLKIL
-316 FTENNIHLSL
+316 NNDINIDIKDKHGEILNSISL
-326 KDINGKQVNFI
+326 KN
-337 EIN
+337 

>member
-160 SPLKRTDERGAPG
+160 SQLKGKKGSYQKNNDESSTILG
-173 KERYLPDNSTNKTL
+173 KEQWTWLEKELNSNFDYLF
-187 IGNEQWEWLSNKLDE
+187 IF
-202 NADIRIIVS
+202 S
-211 SIQIIAEGHG
+211 SIQIIPEDHG
-221 FEKWGNLPKEKERLY
+221 FEKWSNFPNDRTKLLKILEKY
-236 NLIDS
+236 
-241 KNIKDIIFLSGDRHA
+241 KDRTILFSGDRHRS
-256 GAIYKDKTTKGTKLY
+256 GIYKRNGII
-271 EITSSSLNLP
+271 EITSSSMNKP
-281 GAAWVTKYKGKDRP
+281 GSSFFETDKYLIGETYP
-295 PEPGPNR
+295 Q
-302 VNSMYLW
+302 
-309 ENYGFIE
+309 ENYSVLKIL
-316 FTENNIHLSL
+316 NDDINIDIKDKHGEILNSISL
-326 KDINGKQVNFI
+326 KN
-337 EIN
+337 

>member
-74 SKQEK
+74 SKQKK

-145 NRKYKLI
+145 NKKYKLI

-160 SPLKRTDERGAPG
+160 SQLKGKKGSYQKNNDESSTILG
-173 KERYLPDNSTNKTL
+173 KEQWTWLEKELNSNFDYLF
-187 IGNEQWEWLSNKLDE
+187 IF
-202 NADIRIIVS
+202 S
-211 SIQIIAEGHG
+211 SIQIIPEDHG
-221 FEKWGNLPKEKERLY
+221 FEKWSNFPNDRTKLLKILEKY
-236 NLIDS
+236 
-241 KNIKDIIFLSGDRHA
+241 KDRTILFSGDRHRS
-256 GAIYKDKTTKGTKLY
+256 GIYKRNGII
-271 EITSSSLNLP
+271 EITSSSMNKP
-281 GAAWVTKYKGKDRP
+281 GSSFFETDKYLIGETYP
-295 PEPGPNR
+295 Q
-302 VNSMYLW
+302 
-309 ENYGFIE
+309 ENY
-316 FTENNIHLSL
+316 SVL
-326 KDINGKQVNFI
+326 KILNDDINIDIKDKYG
-337 EIN
+337 EILNSISFKN

>member
-1 MKDKFY
+1 LKDKFY

-145 NRKYKLI
+145 NKKYKLI

-160 SPLKRTDERGAPG
+160 SELKGKKGSYQKNNDESSTILG
-173 KERYLPDNSTNKTL
+173 KEQWTWLEKELNSNFDYLF
-187 IGNEQWEWLSNKLDE
+187 IF
-202 NADIRIIVS
+202 S
-211 SIQIIAEGHG
+211 SIQIIPEDHG
-221 FEKWGNLPKEKERLY
+221 FEKWSNFPNDRTKLLKILEKY
-236 NLIDS
+236 
-241 KNIKDIIFLSGDRHA
+241 KDRTILFSGDRHRS
-256 GAIYKDKTTKGTKLY
+256 GIYKRNGII
-271 EITSSSLNLP
+271 EITSSSMNKP
-281 GAAWVTKYKGKDRP
+281 GSSFFETDKYLIGETYP
-295 PEPGPNR
+295 Q
-302 VNSMYLW
+302 
-309 ENYGFIE
+309 ENYSVLKIL
-316 FTENNIHLSL
+316 NDDINIDIKDKHGEILNSISL
-326 KDINGKQVNFI
+326 KN
-337 EIN
+337 

>member
-1 MKDKFY
+1 MKDKFS

-145 NRKYKLI
+145 NKKYKLI

-160 SPLKRTDERGAPG
+160 SQLKGKKGSYQKNNDESATILG
-173 KERYLPDNSTNKTL
+173 KEQWTWLEKELDSNFDYLF
-187 IGNEQWEWLSNKLDE
+187 IF
-202 NADIRIIVS
+202 S
-211 SIQIIAEGHG
+211 SIQIIPEDHG
-221 FEKWGNLPKEKERLY
+221 FEKWSNFPNDRTKLLKILEKY
-236 NLIDS
+236 
-241 KNIKDIIFLSGDRHA
+241 KDRTILFSGDRHRS
-256 GAIYKDKTTKGTKLY
+256 GIYKRNGII
-271 EITSSSLNLP
+271 EITSSSMNKP
-281 GAAWVTKYKGKDRP
+281 GSSFFETDKYLIGETYP
-295 PEPGPNR
+295 Q
-302 VNSMYLW
+302 
-309 ENYGFIE
+309 ENYSVLKIL
-316 FTENNIHLSL
+316 NDDINIDIKDKHGEILNSISL
-326 KDINGKQVNFI
+326 KN
-337 EIN
+337 

>member
-145 NRKYKLI
+145 NKKYKLI

-160 SPLKRTDERGAPG
+160 SQLKGKKGSYQKNNDESSTILG
-173 KERYLPDNSTNKTL
+173 KEQWTWLEKELNSNFDYLF
-187 IGNEQWEWLSNKLDE
+187 IF
-202 NADIRIIVS
+202 S
-211 SIQIIAEGHG
+211 SIQIIPEDHG
-221 FEKWGNLPKEKERLY
+221 FEKWSNFPNDRTKLLKILEKY
-236 NLIDS
+236 
-241 KNIKDIIFLSGDRHA
+241 KDRTILFSGDRHRS
-256 GAIYKDKTTKGTKLY
+256 GIYKRNGII
-271 EITSSSLNLP
+271 EITSSSMNKP
-281 GAAWVTKYKGKDRP
+281 GSSFFETDKYLIGETYP
-295 PEPGPNR
+295 Q
-302 VNSMYLW
+302 
-309 ENYGFIE
+309 ENY
-316 FTENNIHLSL
+316 SVL
-326 KDINGKQVNFI
+326 KILNDDINIDIKDKQG
-337 EIN
+337 EILNSISFKN

>member
-145 NRKYKLI
+145 NKKYKLI

-160 SPLKRTDERGAPG
+160 SELKGKKGSYQKNNDESSTILG
-173 KERYLPDNSTNKTL
+173 KEQWTWLEKELNSNFDYLF
-187 IGNEQWEWLSNKLDE
+187 IF
-202 NADIRIIVS
+202 S
-211 SIQIIAEGHG
+211 SIQIIPEDHG
-221 FEKWGNLPKEKERLY
+221 FEKWSNFPNDRTKLLKILEKY
-236 NLIDS
+236 
-241 KNIKDIIFLSGDRHA
+241 KDRTILFSGDRHRS
-256 GAIYKDKTTKGTKLY
+256 GIYKRNGII
-271 EITSSSLNLP
+271 EITSSSMNKP
-281 GAAWVTKYKGKDRP
+281 GSSFFETDKYLIGKTYP
-295 PEPGPNR
+295 Q
-302 VNSMYLW
+302 
-309 ENYGFIE
+309 ENYSVLKIL
-316 FTENNIHLSL
+316 NDNINIDIKDKYGEILNSISL
-326 KDINGKQVNFI
+326 KN
-337 EIN
+337 

>member
-138 SENKVFF
+138 SENKFFF
-145 NRKYKLI
+145 NKKYKLI

-160 SPLKRTDERGAPG
+160 SELKGKKGSYQKNNDESSTILG
-173 KERYLPDNSTNKTL
+173 KEQWTWLEKELNSNFDYLF
-187 IGNEQWEWLSNKLDE
+187 IF
-202 NADIRIIVS
+202 S
-211 SIQIIAEGHG
+211 SIQIIPEDHG
-221 FEKWGNLPKEKERLY
+221 FEKWSNFPNDRTKLLKILEKY
-236 NLIDS
+236 
-241 KNIKDIIFLSGDRHA
+241 KDRTILFSGDRHRS
-256 GAIYKDKTTKGTKLY
+256 GIYKRNGII
-271 EITSSSLNLP
+271 EITSSSMNKP
-281 GAAWVTKYKGKDRP
+281 GSSFFETDKYLIGETYP
-295 PEPGPNR
+295 Q
-302 VNSMYLW
+302 
-309 ENYGFIE
+309 ENYSVLKIL
-316 FTENNIHLSL
+316 NDDINIDIKDKHGEILNSISL
-326 KDINGKQVNFI
+326 KN
-337 EIN
+337 